1 MGVTG
6 CGKTTVGIALAEAL
20 GIEFIDSDDLHP
32 ESNKKKMSSGTPLTD
47 ADREPWLQEVSKTLQ
62 SHESIVVACSALK
75 KSYRST
81 ISAGAPSTK
90 FVHLSGSQE
99 LIFARLSERS
109 HHFMPIGLL
118 DSQFE
123 TLEPLDHTE
132 TGKVFEISQPVDQ
145 IVNEV
150 IAWLKGQSLPI
161 HQEVGDKQLHLHH

>member
-1 MGVTG
+1 MKIVVMGVTG
-6 CGKTTVGIALAEAL
+6 CGKTSVGIALAEAL
-20 GIEFIDSDDLHP
+20 GIEFIDSDVLHS

-47 ADREPWLQEVSKTLQ
+47 SDREPWLQAVSRALQ
-62 SHESIVVACSALK
+62 SHESVVVACSALK

-81 ISAGAPSTK
+81 ILAGAPTTK

-118 DSQFE
+118 DSQFQ

-132 TGKVFEISQPVDQ
+132 TGKVFEISKPVDQ
-145 IVNEV
+145 IVNQV
-150 IAWLKGQSLPI
+150 IAWL
-161 HQEVGDKQLHLHH
+161 

>member
-1 MGVTG
+1 MKIVVMGVTG

-20 GIEFIDSDDLHP
+20 GIEFIDSDVLHS
-32 ESNKKKMSSGTPLTD
+32 EANKKKMSSGTPLTD
-47 ADREPWLQEVSKTLQ
+47 SDRQPWLQEVSKALQ

-81 ISAGAPSTK
+81 ILAGAPTTK
-90 FVHLSGSQE
+90 FVHLSGSKE

-118 DSQFE
+118 DSQFQ

-132 TGKVFEISQPVDQ
+132 TGKVFEISKPVDE

-150 IAWLKGQSLPI
+150 ILWIGN
-161 HQEVGDKQLHLHH
+161 

>member
-1 MGVTG
+1 MKIVVMGVTG
-6 CGKTTVGIALAEAL
+6 CGKTSVGIALAEAL
-20 GIEFIDSDDLHP
+20 GIEFIDSDVLHSD
-32 ESNKKKMSSGTPLTD
+32 SNKKKMSSGTPLTD
-47 ADREPWLQEVSKTLQ
+47 SDREPWLQEVSKTLQ
-62 SHESIVVACSALK
+62 NHESVVVACSALK

-81 ISAGAPSTK
+81 ILAGAPTTK

-123 TLEPLDHTE
+123 TLEPLGHTE

-150 IAWLKGQSLPI
+150 IAWL
-161 HQEVGDKQLHLHH
+161 

>member
-1 MGVTG
+1 MKIVVMGVTG

-47 ADREPWLQEVSKTLQ
+47 ADREPWLQVVSKTLQ
-62 SHESIVVACSALK
+62 KHESVVVACSALK

-81 ISAGAPSTK
+81 ILAGAPTTK
-90 FVHLSGSQE
+90 FVHLSGSKE

-118 DSQFE
+118 DSQFQ
-123 TLEPLDHTE
+123 TLEPLDPE
-132 TGKVFEISQPVDQ
+132 ESGKVFEISKPVDE

-150 IAWLKGQSLPI
+150 ILWIGN
-161 HQEVGDKQLHLHH
+161 

>member
-1 MGVTG
+1 MKIVVMGVTG

-20 GIEFIDSDDLHP
+20 GIEFIDSDDLHS

-47 ADREPWLQEVSKTLQ
+47 VDREPWLQAVSNSLQ
-62 SHESIVVACSALK
+62 SHENIVVACSALK

-81 ISAGAPSTK
+81 ILAGAPTTK
-90 FVHLSGSQE
+90 FVHLNGSQE

-118 DSQFE
+118 DSQFQ
-123 TLEPLDHTE
+123 TLEPLDDTE
-132 TGKVFEISQPVDQ
+132 TGKVFEISKPVDQ

-150 IAWLKGQSLPI
+150 ILWIGN
-161 HQEVGDKQLHLHH
+161 

>member
-1 MGVTG
+1 MKIVVMGVTG
-6 CGKTTVGIALAEAL
+6 CGKTTVGAALAESL

-47 ADREPWLQEVSKTLQ
+47 ADREPWLQAVSRALQ
-62 SHESIVVACSALK
+62 SHENVVVACSALK

-81 ISAGAPSTK
+81 ILAGAPATK

-118 DSQFE
+118 DSQFH
-123 TLEPLDHTE
+123 TLEPLDHSE

-145 IVNEV
+145 IVNEI
-150 IAWLKGQSLPI
+150 IAWL
-161 HQEVGDKQLHLHH
+161 

>member
-1 MGVTG
+1 MKIVLMGVTG
-6 CGKTTVGIALAEAL
+6 CGKTTVGIALAKTL
-20 GIEFIDSDDLHP
+20 GIEFIDSDDLHS

-47 ADREPWLQEVSKTLQ
+47 SDREPWLQEVSKALQ
-62 SHESIVVACSALK
+62 SHESVVVACSALK

-81 ISAGAPSTK
+81 ILAGAPTTK

-123 TLEPLDHTE
+123 TLEHLDETE
-132 TGKVFEISQPVDQ
+132 CGKVFDINEPIDEIVR
-145 IVNEV
+145 EV
-150 IAWLKGQSLPI
+150 VAWISN
-161 HQEVGDKQLHLHH
+161 

>member
-6 CGKTTVGIALAEAL
+6 CGKTTVGAALAEAL

-47 ADREPWLQEVSKTLQ
+47 SDREPWLQEVSKTLQ
-62 SHESIVVACSALK
+62 KHERVIVACSALK

-81 ISAGAPSTK
+81 ILAGAPTTK
-90 FVHLSGSQE
+90 FIHLSGSRE

-123 TLEPLDHTE
+123 TLEHLDETE
-132 TGKVFEISQPVDQ
+132 CGKVFDINEPIDEIVR
-145 IVNEV
+145 EV
-150 IAWLKGQSLPI
+150 VAWISN
-161 HQEVGDKQLHLHH
+161 

>member
-1 MGVTG
+1 MKIVVMGVTG
-6 CGKTTVGIALAEAL
+6 CGKTTVGIALAESL
-20 GIEFIDSDDLHP
+20 GIEFIDSDVLHS

-47 ADREPWLQEVSKTLQ
+47 SDREPWLQEVSKALQ
-62 SHESIVVACSALK
+62 SHESVVVACSALK

-81 ISAGAPSTK
+81 ILAGAPTTK

-118 DSQFE
+118 DSQFH
-123 TLEPLDHTE
+123 TLEHLDDTE
-132 TGKVFEISQPVDQ
+132 TGKVFEILKPVDQ

-150 IAWLKGQSLPI
+150 IAWL
-161 HQEVGDKQLHLHH
+161 

>member
-1 MGVTG
+1 MKIVVMGVTG

-20 GIEFIDSDDLHP
+20 GIEFIDSDLLHS

-47 ADREPWLQEVSKTLQ
+47 SDREPWLQEVSKALQ
-62 SHESIVVACSALK
+62 SHKSVVVACSALK

-81 ISAGAPSTK
+81 ILAGVPTTK
-90 FVHLSGSQE
+90 FVHLNGSQE

-123 TLEPLDHTE
+123 TLEPLSE
-132 TGKVFEISQPVDQ
+132 AECGKVFEISKPIDE
-145 IVNEV
+145 IVREV
-150 IAWLKGQSLPI
+150 VLWISTSKNSAKTIDL
-161 HQEVGDKQLHLHH
+161 

>member
-1 MGVTG
+1 MKIVVMGVTG
-6 CGKTTVGIALAEAL
+6 CGKTTVGAALAESL
-20 GIEFIDSDDLHP
+20 GIEFIDSDDLHS

-47 ADREPWLQEVSKTLQ
+47 ADREPWLQAVSKTLQ
-62 SHESIVVACSALK
+62 NHESIVVACSALK

-81 ISAGAPSTK
+81 IISGAPTTK
-90 FVHLSGSQE
+90 FVHLNGSQE

-118 DSQFE
+118 DSQFQ

-150 IAWLKGQSLPI
+150 IALL
-161 HQEVGDKQLHLHH
+161 

>member
-1 MGVTG
+1 MKIVVMGVTG
-6 CGKTTVGIALAEAL
+6 CGKTTVGAALAEAL

-47 ADREPWLQEVSKTLQ
+47 SDREPWLQEVSKTLQ

-81 ISAGAPSTK
+81 ILAGAPTTE
-90 FVHLSGSQE
+90 FIHLSGSKE
-99 LIFARLSERS
+99 LIFARLSERF

-118 DSQFE
+118 DSQFQ
-123 TLEPLDHTE
+123 TLETLDHTE
-132 TGKVFEISQPVDQ
+132 TGKVFEISKPVNE

-150 IAWLKGQSLPI
+150 ILWIGN
-161 HQEVGDKQLHLHH
+161 

>member
-1 MGVTG
+1 MKIVVMGVTG
-6 CGKTTVGIALAEAL
+6 CGKTTVGAALAEAL

-47 ADREPWLQEVSKTLQ
+47 SDREPWLQEVSKALQ

-81 ISAGAPSTK
+81 ILAGAPTTK

-118 DSQFE
+118 DSQFQ

-150 IAWLKGQSLPI
+150 IAWL
-161 HQEVGDKQLHLHH
+161 

>member
-1 MGVTG
+1 MKIVVMGVTG
-6 CGKTTVGIALAEAL
+6 CGKTTVGAALAEAL

-32 ESNKKKMSSGTPLTD
+32 ESNKKKMSSGIPLTD
-47 ADREPWLQEVSKTLQ
+47 SDREPWLQEVSKTLQ
-62 SHESIVVACSALK
+62 KHESVVVACSALK

-81 ISAGAPSTK
+81 ILAGAPTTK

-123 TLEPLDHTE
+123 ILEPLGHTE

-150 IAWLKGQSLPI
+150 IAWL
-161 HQEVGDKQLHLHH
+161 

>member
-1 MGVTG
+1 MKIVVMGVTG
-6 CGKTTVGIALAEAL
+6 CGKTTVGAALAEAL
-20 GIEFIDSDDLHP
+20 GIEFIDGDDLHP

-47 ADREPWLQEVSKTLQ
+47 SDREPWLQEVSKTLQ

-81 ISAGAPSTK
+81 ILAGAPTTK
-90 FVHLSGSQE
+90 FIHLSGSRE
-99 LIFARLSERS
+99 LIFARLSERF

-118 DSQFE
+118 DSQFQ

-132 TGKVFEISQPVDQ
+132 TGKVFEISKPVDE

-150 IAWLKGQSLPI
+150 ILWIGN
-161 HQEVGDKQLHLHH
+161 

>member
-1 MGVTG
+1 MKIVVMGVTG

-20 GIEFIDSDDLHP
+20 GIEFIDSDDLHS
-32 ESNKKKMSSGTPLTD
+32 ESNKKKMSSGIPLTD
-47 ADREPWLQEVSKTLQ
+47 SDREPWLQAVSKTLQ
-62 SHESIVVACSALK
+62 SHEKIVVACSALK

-81 ISAGAPSTK
+81 ILAGAPTTK

-123 TLEPLDHTE
+123 TLEHLDETE
-132 TGKVFEISQPVDQ
+132 CGKVFDINEPIDEIVR
-145 IVNEV
+145 EV
-150 IAWLKGQSLPI
+150 VAWISN
-161 HQEVGDKQLHLHH
+161 

>member
-1 MGVTG
+1 MKIVVMGVTG

-20 GIEFIDSDDLHP
+20 GIEFIDSDELHS

-47 ADREPWLQEVSKTLQ
+47 ADREPWLQAVSNSLQ
-62 SHESIVVACSALK
+62 SHENIVIACSALK

-90 FVHLSGSQE
+90 FVHLSGTKE

-118 DSQFE
+118 DSQFQ
-123 TLEPLDHTE
+123 TLEPLNPE
-132 TGKVFEISQPVDQ
+132 ERGKVIDIDKPIDEIVH
-145 IVNEV
+145 EV
-150 IAWLKGQSLPI
+150 VLWIGN
-161 HQEVGDKQLHLHH
+161 